1 MDNMGT
7 RIIRLDPDE
16 SGSAY
21 GDEVDT
27 SSGQPMAT
35 MLAGPMEEGL
45 YNHNFSRAFS
55 KALEKTGVTCY
66 QIHNYTGL
74 DQGYL
79 SRLKSGE
86 KGDPSFQVIVR
97 LCVALAHYSSDFTQ
111 HDAEKLFGSV
121 GRSLQIRL

>member
-7 RIIRLDPDE
+7 RIMRFDPDE
-16 SGSAY
+16 SASAY

-45 YNHNFSRAFS
+45 YSHDFSRAFS
-55 KALEKTGVTCY
+55 RALEKTGVTCY
-66 QIHNYTGL
+66 QIHKYTGL

-86 KGDPSFQVIVR
+86 KADPSFQVIVR
-97 LCVALAHYSSDFTQ
+97 LCLALAHCSSDFTQ
-111 HDAEKLFGSV
+111 HDAENLFGSV